1 MSNERKIISNRGV
14 ELQSGLEVFSSV
26 TVYNGEYVN
35 FGNAFAY
42 GTQMGS
48 QSEHG
53 TTETN
58 FVIDALTDQPPSSA
72 GVWYRFKTT
81 GSPFTSTTS
90 PTSTGGYFIFPAQKS
105 GGNNSYSGIYQKLS
119 GLNIGYEYKISV
131 QSAISSS
138 SGTMSVETYIDDTII
153 PAGYS
158 GTITR
163 SFKRTSSSTI
173 TFPVSST
180 STGISEFSFT
190 ATTNNDILVIYFTTE
205 DTSSITVAIT
215 SVSIQE
221 KQDYIIP
228 SYANDE
234 YGVAHKMLRRPD
246 AIITDD

>member
-1 MSNERKIISNRGV
+1 MSDKRKQITSKGIAQ
-14 ELQSGLEVFSSV
+14 QSGLDVFSTIS
-26 TVYNGEYVN
+26 VYNGEYVN

-58 FVIDALTDQPPSSA
+58 FVVDALTDQPPSSA

-90 PTSTGGYFIFPAQKS
+90 PTSTGGYFIFPGQKS

-119 GLNIGYEYKISV
+119 GLNIGYEYKISI

-138 SGTMSVETYIDDTII
+138 AGTMSVETYYDDTFK
-153 PAGYS
+153 ASSYS
-158 GTITR
+158 GTLVPSYR
-163 SFKRTSSSTI
+163 RTSSSTI
-173 TFPVSST
+173 TFPVSGT
-180 STGISEFSFT
+180 STGISESTFT

-205 DTSSITVAIT
+205 DTSSINVAIT

-221 KQDYIIP
+221 RQDYLVP
-228 SYANDE
+228 SYGTDKFN
-234 YGVAHKMLRRPD
+234 VAHKLLRRPEG
-246 AIITDD
+246 IITDD